1 MVRKKTKTQPKTP
14 KKTKSKKSKLPSIS
28 PAKELDLAE
37 TRTVYEYECRLD
49 VDSLSA
55 KVKSK
60 CKTLGQY
67 LKSKL
72 HACNTPAARQAALF
86 ALGVC
91 CGVVVDHLFIKC
103 G

>member
-1 MVRKKTKTQPKTP
+1 MTRKKTKAQQKTV
-14 KKTKSKKSKLPSIS
+14 KKSKTKKSKLPSIS
-28 PAKELDLAE
+28 PAKEHNLTHTSTIFE
-37 TRTVYEYECRLD
+37 YEYKLD
-49 VDSLSA
+49 ADSLFV

-67 LKSKL
+67 LKNKL
-72 HACNTPAARQAALF
+72 QTCNVPAARKVALF
-86 ALGVC
+86 TLGVC

>member
-1 MVRKKTKTQPKTP
+1 MVRKKTKAQPKTV
-14 KKTKSKKSKLPSIS
+14 KKSKTKKSKLPSIS
-28 PAKELDLAE
+28 PAKELNSAHTSTIFE
-37 TRTVYEYECRLD
+37 YEYKLD
-49 VDSLSA
+49 ADSLSV

-72 HACNTPAARQAALF
+72 HACNTPAARKAALF